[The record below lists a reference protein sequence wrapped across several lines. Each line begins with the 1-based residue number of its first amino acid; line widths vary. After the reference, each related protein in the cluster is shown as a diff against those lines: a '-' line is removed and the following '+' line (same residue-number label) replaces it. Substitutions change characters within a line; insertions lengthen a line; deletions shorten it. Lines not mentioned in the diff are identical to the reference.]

1 MKKKIWVPLLI
12 ILFLLSNITTAYL
25 VTSSHGINL
34 KEIAKIQMLE
44 KYIKN
49 HYLRDVSDEQFFEG
63 QLKGTVEAL
72 EDPYSEYFS
81 PEEMTQFMEATKG
94 KFFGIGVQVGPGEDN
109 LITVISPIKGSP
121 AEMAGIK
128 AGDKIIS
135 VNGKEYMAN
144 EMEEAIKHIKGDK
157 GTSVKLGILSMN
169 DSQPGLKEVEVERDE
184 IKMDSILYK
193 KIEDDFGYI
202 GITQFEE
209 STGEDFEKALLDLEK
224 QSIKGLI
231 LDLRGNPGGIL
242 DEAVVI
248 SDLLLPEG
256 NIVSAKDKSGD
267 EIFRYNS
274 EKSQIK
280 VPIVVL
286 INKGSAS
293 ASEIVAGALKD
304 NKRATLVGE
313 KSYGK
318 GVVQTLI
325 PIPGGAGLKLT
336 TSEYFT
342 PSGVNIDGKGIKPHV
357 KVELPKDIKGIGTDY
372 IDQDTQLQKAIE
384 ILKEGN

>member
-1 MKKKIWVPLLI
+1 
-12 ILFLLSNITTAYL
+12 
-25 VTSSHGINL
+25 
-34 KEIAKIQMLE
+34 MLE

-81 PEEMTQFMEATKG
+81 PEEMKQFMEATKG

-169 DSQPGLKEVEVERDE
+169 DSQPGLKEVKVERDE

-193 KIEDDFGYI
+193 KIEDDLGYI

-224 QSIKGLI
+224 QSIKGLV

-293 ASEIVAGALKD
+293 ASEIVAGALKE

-342 PSGVNIDGKGIKPHV
+342 PSGVNIDGKGIEPHV
-357 KVELPKDIKGIGTDY
+357 KVELPKNIKGIGTDY